1 MVNFFINIVS
11 KEMIK
16 FSYKGDK
23 LLSKV
28 MITPSFLMS
37 TSKQA
42 SWSANA
48 INLLK
53 WSTKS
58 SLSYIFYIK
67 NLWQTIKSWINSL
80 SHDIALALTLLPLV
94 FYNS

>member
-1 MVNFFINIVS
+1 MVNFFIDIIS

-16 FSYKGDK
+16 FSYEGDK
-23 LLSKV
+23 FLSKV

-58 SLSYIFYIK
+58 SLSYIIFYIK
-67 NLWQTIKSWINSL
+67 NLWQTKKMLDKFFVS
-80 SHDIALALTLLPLV
+80 
-94 FYNS
+94 